1 MSELSYIPRSSL
13 SCSNSRGDWGEL
25 TGEGVSKIIDFLK
38 PALPATFCDF
48 DSKGR
53 GDSLNISLYAWD
65 ADQSVGV
72 VQVRHAFRL
81 YKNSEFLNVHKTYVL
96 CGFNENGEPFRHPVS
111 AHTVRAACKKSVEAG
126 VIAAQK
132 WMWRVTDKQLEA
144 SRRQG
149 DILIVPHRGNPT
161 NGEFEN
167 VGQTMILSGTHFVE
181 AEEIVKIPGKP
192 WIFAKKPVLKHL
204 KHQHRDTQAPLADGQ
219 WFTVRTALEAEAWDF
234 SERRGD

>member
-48 DSKGR
+48 DRKGR

-126 VIAAQK
+126 VIAAQQ
-132 WMWRVTDKQLEA
+132 WMWRVTAKQLEA

-149 DILIVPHRGNPT
+149 DILPPAPSCAPRDAPEPGTLVTKTVAPAGRPRAPPDLRQTHAQGATPSRSPRQTPAKPT
-161 NGEFEN
+161 A
-167 VGQTMILSGTHFVE
+167 VGKLS
-181 AEEIVKIPGKP
+181 P
-192 WIFAKKPVLKHL
+192 
-204 KHQHRDTQAPLADGQ
+204 
-219 WFTVRTALEAEAWDF
+219 
-234 SERRGD
+234 